1 MTQLFVFVVQQI
13 SSIVQRTLCFNGRV
27 DLLRFRVRADIF
39 VDLPVL
45 LCKGRIVSGELGKD
59 KQGCHTFQP
68 HRETSPHQKS
78 FRAAWASWD
87 VVAPRRWKSIH
98 CSDHRNSRNLPRTRS
113 AKSSHSVN
121 DTPFKREY
129 FCHSHMP
136 GQKPSRSSLATLAAV
151 MASISKSS
159 IVPSLDVASFPWSW
173 KLERK
178 GLFPWQNE
186 RSTPQRPGENDGAED
201 AALARPLPFRW
212 EWRIIDNRKKVVMM
226 TRPGSV

>member
-45 LCKGRIVSGELGKD
+45 LCKGRTVSGEPSKN
-59 KQGCHTFQP
+59 KQGRHTFQP

-87 VVAPRRWKSIH
+87 VVAPGRWKSIH

-129 FCHSHMP
+129 FCHSHM
-136 GQKPSRSSLATLAAV
+136 S
-151 MASISKSS
+151 
-159 IVPSLDVASFPWSW
+159 
-173 KLERK
+173 
-178 GLFPWQNE
+178 
-186 RSTPQRPGENDGAED
+186 GAETQSLFIGYPRRCD
-201 AALARPLPFRW
+201 GFHFQIFHCALPGRCEFSLELKTGKEGAISVTEWTEYPTRARRERW
-212 EWRIIDNRKKVVMM
+212 RGRCG
-226 TRPGSV
+226 PGTPSSSSMGVENYR